1 MHLDAEFGYLSSL
14 ATAAENVV
22 GDLSLRSKARLL
34 KNSERHLM
42 CLLLNASID
51 FRRRSLPTL
60 ACSA

>member
-1 MHLDAEFGYLSSL
+1 MHLDAEFGHLSSL
-14 ATAAENVV
+14 ATAVENVV

-34 KNSERHLM
+34 KNSERQLM